1 MNAHALKKGGRRQE
15 NEGGQKR
22 ATFHLKCTYLL
33 TFIYYYNGNHVFF
46 VLILKDY
53 CQFIPFHSRPIEVV
67 YIVL

>member
-46 VLILKDY
+46 VLIL
-53 CQFIPFHSRPIEVV
+53 
-67 YIVL
+67 